1 MLASEPGKH
10 NIDKSGQL
18 LELDDL
24 FVGLQPL
31 MLVEIFVEDAMEK
44 ILSTVLLQRG
54 VWNLTQHGKLS
65 QKDDKKKRSPLIL
78 FAFSHNLL

>member
-1 MLASEPGKH
+1 VLASEPGKH

-54 VWNLTQHGKLS
+54 V
-65 QKDDKKKRSPLIL
+65 
-78 FAFSHNLL
+78 